1 MSFETAKRITPE
13 SFNQE
18 FQFMRRPSVRYPV
31 KKETKQSV
39 NISKETRERAAIKN
53 APIPQ
58 VPRFSYGD
66 NGRIDQSSPIGQFLS
81 AFA

>member
-13 SFNQE
+13 SFNQD

-39 NISKETRERAAIKN
+39 NISKETRQRVSHKN
-53 APIPQ
+53 EPILQ
-58 VPRFSYGD
+58 IPRFSYGD
-66 NGRIDQSSPIGQFLS
+66 DGRFDQGSPIGQILN